1 MARKTKDEEGVVFG
15 LSYRERRED
24 IKKLIREIGLWRF
37 PIQRRLAERYGV
49 SQQQISKDLKH
60 IFTTLDP
67 FKVEEIFKEFYFAYQ
82 KIQIEMRN
90 YLRTGTFDQ
99 KVRASM
105 VILQLQKA
113 FTDLLERYGK
123 KKKDMQDPA
132 DKGIRIEII
141 EPESLK
147 RAREGNDYDD
157 SLEKMYE
164 EHHRRNKRE
173 VEDKDLKK
181 DNTKVTTKR

>member
-1 MARKTKDEEGVVFG
+1 MKRKKKEDDVGCIG
-15 LSYRERRED
+15 LSYKERRED
-24 IKKLIREIGLWRF
+24 LKKLIREIGLWRF
-37 PIQRRLAERYGV
+37 PLQRRLAERYGV

-67 FKVEEIFKEFYFAYQ
+67 FKVEEIFKEFYFADQ

-90 YLRTGTFDQ
+90 FLRTGTFDQ

-123 KKKDMQDPA
+123 KQKYVEDESN
-132 DKGIRIEII
+132 KGFNIRII

-147 RAREGNDYDD
+147 KIKEGDLDD
-157 SLEKMYE
+157 SLEK
-164 EHHRRNKRE
+164 
-173 VEDKDLKK
+173 DKKG
-181 DNTKVTTKR
+181 

>member
-1 MARKTKDEEGVVFG
+1 MKRKKKEADNESCIG
-15 LSYRERRED
+15 LSYRGRRED
-24 IKKLIREIGLWRF
+24 IKKLIREIGLWKF

-67 FKVEEIFKEFYFAYQ
+67 LKVEEIFKEFYFADQ

-90 YLRTGTFDQ
+90 FLRTGTFDQ

-147 RAREGNDYDD
+147 RAREGKDKKGDHKK
-157 SLEKMYE
+157 EK
-164 EHHRRNKRE
+164 
-173 VEDKDLKK
+173 
-181 DNTKVTTKR
+181 